1 MKGCYVVGIKTIIFD
16 SEKEFRNYLTQNQK
30 NIESIF
36 VFEDTPDHVIFFYC
50 FMKKDLIIAAKEP
63 STKNF
68 FTYKKSYQKL
78 ATKFNLTIMPVPE
91 QPYVLKIG
99 KTIFPIQ

>member
-1 MKGCYVVGIKTIIFD
+1 MKGCYVVEIKTIIFD
-16 SEKEFRNYLTQNQK
+16 SEKEFRNYLTQNQT

-36 VFEDTPDHVIFFYC
+36 VFEDTPDHIIFFYC
-50 FMKKDLIIAAKEP
+50 FMGKDLIIATKEP

-68 FTYKKSYQKL
+68 FAYKKSYQKL
-78 ATKFNLTIMPVPE
+78 ATKFNLAIILVPE

-99 KTIFPIQ
+99 KQIFPI

>member
-16 SEKEFRNYLTQNQK
+16 SEKEFREYVIQNSQ
-30 NIESIF
+30 NIKSII

-50 FMKKDLIIAAKEP
+50 FLKKGLIIATKEP

-68 FTYKKSYQKL
+68 FAYKKSYQKL
-78 ATKFNLTIMPVPE
+78 ATKFNLTIIPVPE
-91 QPYVLKIG
+91 QPYVLRIG
-99 KTIFPIQ
+99 KPIFPI